1 MLATANCTR
10 TASYNKPITHVLCPT
25 ILTRMPLRIDSIPVL
40 CRVTALLLLALA
52 LPALGAPKLEDG
64 YDAFERGD
72 VHEAVAIWRELA
84 EAGNQTAQL
93 NLGQLYRTGRGVP
106 QDDAEAVKWYI
117 EAGRSGSEMARYT
130 LKLMEREGRATE
142 ADVAKAFNGELP
154 PDFEA
159 TQQAALTEPTT
170 VEPATSPTA
179 TAAPTTPT
187 ATAAPTATSTTTTEP
202 TTAATP
208 PASATTTEPNEPRPP
223 STREWLGSLP
233 PDGYVVQLIGSSR
246 PDRLQDYRD
255 KELQGVTPEPRVV
268 LTYRAGKNWYLLL
281 MGPYADPASARNAAA
296 ALPASVQ
303 KNQPWVRP
311 VAGLPIPGRD

>member
-1 MLATANCTR
+1 MTR
-10 TASYNKPITHVLCPT
+10 RILNRRCRRTKCPFASHAE
-25 ILTRMPLRIDSIPVL
+25 LR
-40 CRVTALLLLALA
+40 C
-52 LPALGAPKLEDG
+52 ED
-64 YDAFERGD
+64 
-72 VHEAVAIWRELA
+72 
-84 EAGNQTAQL
+84 
-93 NLGQLYRTGRGVP
+93 
-106 QDDAEAVKWYI
+106 DD
-117 EAGRSGSEMARYT
+117 
-130 LKLMEREGRATE
+130 
-142 ADVAKAFNGELP
+142 GELP

-179 TAAPTTPT
+179 TSAPATPT

-255 KELQGVTPEPRVV
+255 KELQGVMPEPRVV
-268 LTYRAGKNWYLLL
+268 LTEVHAERVVQEDRQDAVAQVLPNRH
-281 MGPYADPASARNAAA
+281 ASAQGC
-296 ALPASVQ
+296 LY
-303 KNQPWVRP
+303 
-311 VAGLPIPGRD
+311 